1 MWPRYWC
8 NTEQIPCKKFFVN
21 TQCSESGWVCLRHAK
36 CDTYIM
42 LIQSFKLKS
51 IQWTRYQEY
60 VENVAYWG
68 IMCIAKRTWNVWSLF
83 YRQNNF
89 IFFLWGRNAMS
100 VRVVESWL
108 LTHVVLL
115 YRFKNLCCAFS
126 YIATPHQ
133 KAGYREMA
141 EVLYGGGKTDIALYK
156 TPQTN

>member
-1 MWPRYWC
+1 
-8 NTEQIPCKKFFVN
+8 
-21 TQCSESGWVCLRHAK
+21 
-36 CDTYIM
+36 M
-42 LIQSFKLKS
+42 L
-51 IQWTRYQEY
+51 
-60 VENVAYWG
+60 
-68 IMCIAKRTWNVWSLF
+68 
-83 YRQNNF
+83 
-89 IFFLWGRNAMS
+89 S

-126 YIATPHQ
+126 YIATLHQ